1 MLLLKR
7 LRHVLIAI
15 ETWLAAGSLFIL
27 LALALLQI
35 LTRNLFDSGITQADT
50 LTRYLVLYVMFF
62 GAALAIERNR
72 HIKID
77 VFSTLL
83 SAALLDRLHR
93 PLHAFAAIICALLA
107 DAAIRFWR
115 DEWLYAPNHE
125 HWQVIVSLVI
135 PVGLVLLSIQ
145 FVLSAILGQD
155 EDSCYMP

>member
-1 MLLLKR
+1 
-7 LRHVLIAI
+7 
-15 ETWLAAGSLFIL
+15 
-27 LALALLQI
+27 
-35 LTRNLFDSGITQADT
+35 
-50 LTRYLVLYVMFF
+50 MFF

-83 SAALLDRLHR
+83 SATLLNRLHR
-93 PLHAFAAIICALLA
+93 PLRAFAAIICAFLA

-135 PVGLVLLSIQ
+135 PVGFVLLSIQ